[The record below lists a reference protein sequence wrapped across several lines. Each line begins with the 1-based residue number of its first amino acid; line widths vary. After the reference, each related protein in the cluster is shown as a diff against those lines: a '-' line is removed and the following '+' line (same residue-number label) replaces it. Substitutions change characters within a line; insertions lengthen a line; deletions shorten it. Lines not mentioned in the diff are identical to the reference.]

1 MLIFYLSLI
10 DNEDDRSKFE
20 IIYYEYRERM
30 YSAAF
35 DVVKNNE
42 DAEDAVHNAFVGI
55 ANNMESIG
63 EAISQRT
70 LSYVIKAA
78 KNAAINI
85 YNKNNKIIT
94 VEYADNIQISDDDFF
109 NQILAKEKYS
119 EVINSISELKD
130 IYKFPMY
137 YYFICDMN
145 IKEIASLLDMST
157 STVKVRIYRGK
168 KELLKILGESNN
180 DE

>member
-30 YSAAF
+30 FNAAF

-55 ANNMESIG
+55 ANNMQSIG
-63 EAISQRT
+63 DAVSQRT

-85 YNKNNKIIT
+85 YNKNNKITT
-94 VEYADNIQISDDDFF
+94 VEYTDNIHISDDDFF
-109 NQILAKEKYS
+109 SKIFHKEDYN
-119 EVINSISELKD
+119 EVVNAISKLKD

-137 YYFICDMN
+137 YYFICDMKT
-145 IKEIASLLDMST
+145 KEIASLLNIST
-157 STVKVRIYRGK
+157 SAVKVRIHRGK
-168 KELLKILGESNN
+168 NELLIILGESND